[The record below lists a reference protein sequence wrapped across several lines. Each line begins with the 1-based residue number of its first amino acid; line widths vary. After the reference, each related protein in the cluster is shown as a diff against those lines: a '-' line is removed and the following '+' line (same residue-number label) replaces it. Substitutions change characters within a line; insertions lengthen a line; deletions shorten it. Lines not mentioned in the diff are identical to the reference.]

1 MAKILVI
8 EDENRMAELLKRG
21 LEESGHTVG
30 TATNVSEGLRMFA
43 YEKQD
48 IIISDIMLPDGS
60 GFDLC
65 RDIRRQNETVPILIL
80 TALGTTDDK
89 LEGFDSGADDYMVKP
104 FDFRELNARISIL
117 LKRLPNTHSRVHR
130 VCRPQ
135 GISQDKV
142 RFAKRTVHYTYT
154 ERIQLTPLFCP
165 KPGKNSNPYRNSRK
179 GMGHPF

>member
-65 RDIRRQNETVPILIL
+65 RDIRRQNENC
-80 TALGTTDDK
+80 AYTDTYRTRYDRRQTRRIRF
-89 LEGFDSGADDYMVKP
+89 GSG
-104 FDFRELNARISIL
+104 
-117 LKRLPNTHSRVHR
+117 
-130 VCRPQ
+130 
-135 GISQDKV
+135 
-142 RFAKRTVHYTYT
+142 
-154 ERIQLTPLFCP
+154 
-165 KPGKNSNPYRNSRK
+165 
-179 GMGHPF
+179 

>member
-65 RDIRRQNETVPILIL
+65 RDIRRKNETVPILIL

-104 FDFRELNARISIL
+104 FDFRELGS
-117 LKRLPNTHSRVHR
+117 T
-130 VCRPQ
+130 
-135 GISQDKV
+135 
-142 RFAKRTVHYTYT
+142 
-154 ERIQLTPLFCP
+154 
-165 KPGKNSNPYRNSRK
+165 
-179 GMGHPF
+179 

>member
-80 TALGTTDDK
+80 TALGTTDDNSK
-89 LEGFDSGADDYMVKP
+89 DSI
-104 FDFRELNARISIL
+104 RERMTIWSNL
-117 LKRLPNTHSRVHR
+117 LTSEN
-130 VCRPQ
+130 
-135 GISQDKV
+135 
-142 RFAKRTVHYTYT
+142 
-154 ERIQLTPLFCP
+154 
-165 KPGKNSNPYRNSRK
+165 
-179 GMGHPF
+179 

>member
-80 TALGTTDDK
+80 TALGTTRRQTRRIRF
-89 LEGFDSGADDYMVKP
+89 GSG
-104 FDFRELNARISIL
+104 
-117 LKRLPNTHSRVHR
+117 
-130 VCRPQ
+130 
-135 GISQDKV
+135 
-142 RFAKRTVHYTYT
+142 
-154 ERIQLTPLFCP
+154 
-165 KPGKNSNPYRNSRK
+165 
-179 GMGHPF
+179 

>member
-80 TALGTTDDK
+80 TALGTTIW
-89 LEGFDSGADDYMVKP
+89 S
-104 FDFRELNARISIL
+104 SL
-117 LKRLPNTHSRVHR
+117 LTSEN
-130 VCRPQ
+130 
-135 GISQDKV
+135 
-142 RFAKRTVHYTYT
+142 
-154 ERIQLTPLFCP
+154 
-165 KPGKNSNPYRNSRK
+165 
-179 GMGHPF
+179 

>member
-89 LEGFDSGADDYMVKP
+89 LEDSI
-104 FDFRELNARISIL
+104 RERMTIWSNL
-117 LKRLPNTHSRVHR
+117 LTSEN
-130 VCRPQ
+130 
-135 GISQDKV
+135 
-142 RFAKRTVHYTYT
+142 
-154 ERIQLTPLFCP
+154 
-165 KPGKNSNPYRNSRK
+165 
-179 GMGHPF
+179 

>member
-80 TALGTTDDK
+80 TALGNSK
-89 LEGFDSGADDYMVKP
+89 DSI
-104 FDFRELNARISIL
+104 RERMTIWSSL
-117 LKRLPNTHSRVHR
+117 LTSEN
-130 VCRPQ
+130 
-135 GISQDKV
+135 
-142 RFAKRTVHYTYT
+142 
-154 ERIQLTPLFCP
+154 
-165 KPGKNSNPYRNSRK
+165 
-179 GMGHPF
+179 

>member
-89 LEGFDSGADDYMVKP
+89 
-104 FDFRELNARISIL
+104 
-117 LKRLPNTHSRVHR
+117 
-130 VCRPQ
+130 
-135 GISQDKV
+135 
-142 RFAKRTVHYTYT
+142 
-154 ERIQLTPLFCP
+154 
-165 KPGKNSNPYRNSRK
+165 PGVP
-179 GMGHPF
+179 GGDG